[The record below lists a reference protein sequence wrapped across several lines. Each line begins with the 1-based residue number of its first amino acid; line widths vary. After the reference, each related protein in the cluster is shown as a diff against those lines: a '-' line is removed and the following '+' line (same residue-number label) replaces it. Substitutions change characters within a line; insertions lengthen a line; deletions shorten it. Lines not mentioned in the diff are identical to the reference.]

1 MSWPVGWRSKEEAE
15 RILKENCPD
24 HSIVSWAFR
33 FLASLD
39 GMITILSGMYT
50 LEQMKDNIGTMGKIT
65 PLKYRIAYLR
75 SHIMS
80 ISKILFP
87 SALYLHIPCFADFS
101 FKLPYCTVSIELS
114 GILLVL
120 EYKSRYLKVIGLKNA
135 IDNSFS
141 TFSSGCSGGL
151 YEKLNRFK

>member
-101 FKLPYCTVSIELS
+101 FLSIHDGTEQRTAQMPAYRQRVQRPKCLLS
-114 GILLVL
+114 LIH
-120 EYKSRYLKVIGLKNA
+120 I
-135 IDNSFS
+135 
-141 TFSSGCSGGL
+141 
-151 YEKLNRFK
+151 

>member
-1 MSWPVGWRSKEEAE
+1 MSMSKT
-15 RILKENCPD
+15 IKQYVVD
-24 HSIVSWAFR
+24 AFTDKV
-33 FLASLD
+33 FHGNPAA
-39 GMITILSGMYT
+39 ICI
-50 LEQMKDNIGTMGKIT
+50 
-65 PLKYRIAYLR
+65 
-75 SHIMS
+75 
-80 ISKILFP
+80 
-87 SALYLHIPCFADFS
+87 
-101 FKLPYCTVSIELS
+101 KLPYCTVSIELS